1 MLIDSFMFYN
11 ELDLLYYRLSILYNV
26 VDYFVIVEATLT
38 HAGKPKQLYYQE
50 NKDRFVQFADKIIH
64 VVVEDLR
71 PDINTETNNET
82 FKNENHHRNCI
93 DRGIQQIEKIKEI
106 KDDDIILISD
116 ADEIPDPNTVQYFY
130 KRLNN
135 TMLSLQQDLYY
146 YNLHTLS
153 EVPWYSAKALTFS
166 IYKMLGR
173 SPQHCRMSGGQP
185 ITRAGWHLSYF
196 GDSKFIQNKI
206 QSFAEQNFNTP
217 EITNL
222 ENIQKH
228 LENGD
233 DVYGRSEHKL
243 IRVINHSYKPFMAEQ
258 YLRKYM

>member
-11 ELDLLYYRLSILYNV
+11 ELDILYYRLNVLYNV

-38 HAGKPKQLYYQE
+38 HAGKPKQLYYNE
-50 NKDRFVQFADKIIH
+50 NKERFSKFADKIIH
-64 VVVEDLR
+64 VVVDDLY
-71 PDINTETNNET
+71 PNVNTDTNNET
-82 FKNENHHRNCI
+82 FKNENYHRNCI
-93 DRGIQQIEKIKEI
+93 DKGILQIEKIKPLSN
-106 KDDDIILISD
+106 DDIILISD
-116 ADEIPDPNTVQYFY
+116 ADEIPDPTTIQYFY
-130 KRLNN
+130 GRLKHSI
-135 TMLSLQQDLYY
+135 LSLKQDLYY

-166 IYKMLGR
+166 MYKMLGR
-173 SPQHCRMSGGQP
+173 SPQNCRMWGGQP
-185 ITRAGWHLSYF
+185 ITNGGWHLSYF

-222 ENIQKH
+222 DNIQKH

-243 IRVINHSYKPFMAEQ
+243 LKVVNQSYIPPKAEE
-258 YLRKYM
+258 YLKKYM